1 MTAVERLEQDV
12 AALSPEDLAEFRDWF
27 VERDSSARN
36 RNVEHDAAGGQ
47 RDRLPAEARATR
59 AGKKP
64 YTAVITQRDS
74 GWIGWIEEVPG
85 VNCQER
91 SREALLESL
100 RITLVEAIEMNRDE
114 ARGAAGTGFEE
125 LSISI

>member
-47 RDRLPAEARATR
+47 RDRLP
-59 AGKKP
+59 
-64 YTAVITQRDS
+64 
-74 GWIGWIEEVPG
+74 
-85 VNCQER
+85 
-91 SREALLESL
+91 
-100 RITLVEAIEMNRDE
+100 RIR
-114 ARGAAGTGFEE
+114 
-125 LSISI
+125 